1 MLPGLEETAGVQPQR
16 IAYVHGSLKF
26 ATCET
31 CRRKVNSADFEDDI
45 RAGRVA
51 RCRRRHQNNNRT
63 TTPTRTGTR
72 TSARK
77 KRARD
82 PDNNISSNNSSSS
95 MPSNVCGGV
104 LKPGVT
110 FFGEALQDSVKT
122 KLEADREKVD
132 ALIVIGTSLSVYVCW
147 PFRSLPGCPLRRIWL
162 TVSVAANCSTTA
174 LPFPRSLTICP
185 NRYRDKRQTK
195 KNIFV

>member
-1 MLPGLEETAGVQPQR
+1 VWFEGLEETAGVPPQR
-16 IAYVHGSLKF
+16 IAYVHGSLKY
-26 ATCET
+26 ATCEM
-31 CRRKVNSADFEDDI
+31 CRRKVHAADFEDDI

-51 RCRRRHQNNNRT
+51 RCRRHNKTTMT
-63 TTPTRTGTR
+63 TTPTRIGTR

-82 PDNNISSNNSSSS
+82 PDHNTSNNC

-110 FFGEALQDSVKT
+110 FFGEALQDSIKT

-132 ALIVIGTSLSVYVCW
+132 ALIVIGTSLSVYVCC
-147 PFRSLPGCPLRRIWL
+147 PPSLPGCPFATEWL
-162 TVSVAANCSTTA
+162 TVFIVANVQQQ
-174 LPFPRSLTICP
+174 RSHFQS
-185 NRYRDKRQTK
+185 N
-195 KNIFV
+195 